1 MREIDPSAQK
11 KRHKQNDKA
20 VKTAWPFIPWSVM
33 SSSTDEQRDSRPP
46 LK

>member
-1 MREIDPSAQK
+1 MRELYASAHK

-20 VKTAWPFIPWSVM
+20 VKAAWPFIPWSVT
-33 SSSTDEQRDSRPP
+33 SSSTDEQRDSRLP